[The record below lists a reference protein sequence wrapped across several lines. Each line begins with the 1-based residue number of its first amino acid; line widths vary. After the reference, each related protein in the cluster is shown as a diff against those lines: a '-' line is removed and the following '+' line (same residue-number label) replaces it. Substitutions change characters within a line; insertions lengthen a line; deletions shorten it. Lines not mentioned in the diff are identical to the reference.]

1 MKVYLENGY
10 GGMRA
15 SLFIYPQKLEH
26 HSRTDNPI
34 PEVVRSPFQ
43 THILRIIGED
53 HEIIDIEGTL
63 PELQEF
69 VKSMSDVLE
78 KVKE

>member
-34 PEVVRSPFQ
+34 PEVVRNPLQ
-43 THILRIIGED
+43 AHIIRIIGKTD
-53 HEIIDIEGTL
+53 QVIDIEGSL
-63 PELQEF
+63 PELKKF
-69 VKSMSDVLE
+69 GKSMSEILDN
-78 KVKE
+78 VKE

>member
-1 MKVYLENGY
+1 MKVYLENGH

-34 PEVVRSPFQ
+34 PEVVRNPLQ
-43 THILRIIGED
+43 AHILRIIGED
-53 HEIIDIEGTL
+53 NKVIDIEGSL
-63 PELQEF
+63 SELKEF
-69 VKSMSDVLE
+69 VKLMSDMMDN
-78 KVKE
+78 VKE

>member
-1 MKVYLENGY
+1 MKIYLEDGIS
-10 GGMRA
+10 MKA
-15 SLFIYPQKLEH
+15 SLFIDPQKLQH

-34 PEVVRSPFQ
+34 PEVVRSPLQ

-53 HEIIDIEGTL
+53 NEVIDIEGSL

-69 VKSMSDVLE
+69 VKSMSDVME

>member
-34 PEVVRSPFQ
+34 PEVVRSPLQ
-43 THILRIIGED
+43 AHILRIIGKTD
-53 HEIIDIEGTL
+53 QIIDIEGTL

-69 VKSMSDVLE
+69 VKSMSDVME